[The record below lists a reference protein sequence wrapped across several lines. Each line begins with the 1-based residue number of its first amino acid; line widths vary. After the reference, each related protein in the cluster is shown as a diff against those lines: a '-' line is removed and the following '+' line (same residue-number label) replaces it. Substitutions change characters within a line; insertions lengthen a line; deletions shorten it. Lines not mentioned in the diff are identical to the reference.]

1 MAKFSERYGYTKVSD
16 VIIREEVPMRIVN
29 ALCDL
34 LHYKISDYIDRC
46 FVTDFLGQRYET
58 SENLFA
64 SMELG
69 FKESKVEEF
78 LLAKKVLWYHK
89 LDALEYILPLF
100 CADLKDKGIRS
111 YRKKYKEI
119 VEEINYIFEKN
130 NFAYRILEDRI
141 TEITSNEEI
150 REVEESLTNP
160 LAGVRMHID
169 TALKFISSAQKEPD
183 YRNSIKESI
192 SAVEVCCRAI
202 TGENDL
208 GKALS
213 KLEAKG
219 VVINSQMK
227 QGFENL
233 YRYTNDKKTGI
244 RHALMDDANAP
255 TADEAIF
262 MLVSCSAFINYL
274 TKKSQ

>member
-16 VIIREEVPMRIVN
+16 VIIREKITTPILNGIANWLYRLEYGGGIDFKELERAVWIDYLYEREDQFHASNGGYRIVIDQYISTKN
-29 ALCDL
+29 TRWFEVLNLIEFICDYL
-34 LHYKISDYIDRC
+34 KWIKYRDYSACIEC
-46 FVTDFLGQRYET
+46 LNYE
-58 SENLFA
+58 
-64 SMELG
+64 
-69 FKESKVEEF
+69 
-78 LLAKKVLWYHK
+78 
-89 LDALEYILPLF
+89 
-100 CADLKDKGIRS
+100 
-111 YRKKYKEI
+111 
-119 VEEINYIFEKN
+119 FERH
-130 NFAYRILEDRI
+130 NFAYRIVDTKIIEV
-141 TEITSNEEI
+141 TAKCETKEITQA
-150 REVEESLTNP
+150 LTNSID
-160 LAGVRMHID
+160 GVRTHLK
-169 TALKFISSAQKEPD
+169 TAMKCLSASQETPD

-192 SAVEVCCRAI
+192 SAVEVFCRAI

-274 TKKSQ
+274 TKKNNQ